1 MWGESLK
8 SAPAVVSSPGRRA
21 MFRAV
26 KELRKKKEQALRGV
40 SQGPHRSGK
49 SFFSFLW
56 GRLIYVIRKASVM
69 TSPGF
74 FMKNICFVLFFL
86 FGFLGPSFVAP
97 WEAHATAYASG
108 KGKAGADWE
117 ERYVK
122 EARITI
128 EKGVIGVMSG
138 LHSPEQLRESVDS
151 LCRTWSSWEDSRLFI
166 LQDDRDIDV
175 YGNLY
180 SLRVLCRT
188 LRLAA
193 GDWHAAEQSARSES
207 TLQKAL
213 WLEKESNLLASPVA
227 EIIRHQS
234 YSDYLPRRVE
244 IMQEQFPYVD
254 EFYNLHSFRSV
265 LR

>member
-1 MWGESLK
+1 
-8 SAPAVVSSPGRRA
+8 
-21 MFRAV
+21 
-26 KELRKKKEQALRGV
+26 
-40 SQGPHRSGK
+40 
-49 SFFSFLW
+49 
-56 GRLIYVIRKASVM
+56 M
-69 TSPGF
+69 TAPGF

-108 KGKAGADWE
+108 KSKAGADWE

>member
-1 MWGESLK
+1 
-8 SAPAVVSSPGRRA
+8 
-21 MFRAV
+21 
-26 KELRKKKEQALRGV
+26 
-40 SQGPHRSGK
+40 
-49 SFFSFLW
+49 
-56 GRLIYVIRKASVM
+56 
-69 TSPGF
+69 
-74 FMKNICFVLFFL
+74 MKNTYFVLL
-86 FGFLGPSFVAP
+86 VLASLLGSSFVLP
-97 WEAHATAYASG
+97 WQARATASASSINST
-108 KGKAGADWE
+108 GAKWE

-138 LHSPEQLRESVDS
+138 LHSSEQLRESVDS
-151 LCRTWSSWEDSRLFI
+151 FCRTWSSWEDSKLFI
-166 LQDDRDIDV
+166 LQDERDIDV

-193 GDWHAAEQSARSES
+193 GDWHDMEKSARSEA
-207 TLQKAL
+207 TLEKAL

-227 EIIRHQS
+227 EIIMRQS

-254 EFYNLHSFRSV
+254 EFYKLHSFRSV

>member
-1 MWGESLK
+1 
-8 SAPAVVSSPGRRA
+8 
-21 MFRAV
+21 
-26 KELRKKKEQALRGV
+26 
-40 SQGPHRSGK
+40 
-49 SFFSFLW
+49 
-56 GRLIYVIRKASVM
+56 
-69 TSPGF
+69 
-74 FMKNICFVLFFL
+74 MKNICFVLFVL
-86 FGFLGPSFVAP
+86 VSLLGPSFVIP
-97 WEAHATAYASG
+97 WEARATAHASG
-108 KGKAGADWE
+108 INGAGAEWE

-138 LHSPEQLRESVDS
+138 LHSSEQLRESVDS
-151 LCRTWSSWEDSRLFI
+151 FCRTWSSWEESRLFI
-166 LQDDRDIDV
+166 LQDERDIDV

-188 LRLAA
+188 LRLAS
-193 GDWHAAEQSARSES
+193 GDWHDMEKSASSEA
-207 TLQKAL
+207 TLEKAL

-227 EIIRHQS
+227 EIIMRQS

-254 EFYNLHSFRSV
+254 EFYRLHSFRSV

>member
-1 MWGESLK
+1 M
-8 SAPAVVSSPGRRA
+8 PA
-21 MFRAV
+21 
-26 KELRKKKEQALRGV
+26 
-40 SQGPHRSGK
+40 
-49 SFFSFLW
+49 
-56 GRLIYVIRKASVM
+56 
-69 TSPGF
+69 PGF
-74 FMKNICFVLFFL
+74 FMKNICVILFVLVSFLVPSFFL
-86 FGFLGPSFVAP
+86 P
-97 WEAHATAYASG
+97 WEARATAHAA
-108 KGKAGADWE
+108 GKAGTEWE

-138 LHSPEQLRESVDS
+138 LHSSEQLRESVDS
-151 LCRTWSSWEDSRLFI
+151 FCRTWSNWEESRLFI
-166 LQDDRDIDV
+166 LQDERDIDV

-193 GDWHAAEQSARSES
+193 GDWHEMEKSARSEA
-207 TLQKAL
+207 TLEKAL

-227 EIIRHQS
+227 EIIMRQS

-254 EFYNLHSFRSV
+254 EFYKLHSFRSA

>member
-1 MWGESLK
+1 
-8 SAPAVVSSPGRRA
+8 
-21 MFRAV
+21 
-26 KELRKKKEQALRGV
+26 
-40 SQGPHRSGK
+40 
-49 SFFSFLW
+49 
-56 GRLIYVIRKASVM
+56 
-69 TSPGF
+69 
-74 FMKNICFVLFFL
+74 MKNICFVLFVL
-86 FGFLGPSFVAP
+86 VSLLGPSLIVP
-97 WEAHATAYASG
+97 WAARATARASG
-108 KGKAGADWE
+108 VDRAGAAWE

-138 LHSPEQLRESVDS
+138 LHSSEQLRESVDS
-151 LCRTWSSWEDSRLFI
+151 FCRTWSSWEESRLFI
-166 LQDDRDIDV
+166 LQDERDIDV

-193 GDWHAAEQSARSES
+193 GDWHDMEKSARSEA
-207 TLQKAL
+207 TLEKAL
-213 WLEKESNLLASPVA
+213 WLEKESNMLASPVA
-227 EIIRHQS
+227 EIIMRQS

-254 EFYNLHSFRSV
+254 EFYKLHSFRSV